1 MMLDELPAGA
11 SPLDPDEADD
21 LIPQHISTRGELNA
35 WEQVNIA
42 KGRAWLRRRRANASV
57 LTMHVVHEL
66 HRQMFSD
73 TWRWAGRFRQTVKNI
88 GVLPESIAEHMH
100 NLIADT
106 RFWIQNHSYAPDE
119 IACRF
124 HHRLVA
130 VHPFPNGNGR
140 HARLLTDALLEEM
153 QVAPF
158 TWGSGSLDDQGYV
171 RDRYIRALHAAD
183 MGDYAPLLA
192 FVRS

>member
-1 MMLDELPAGA
+1 MMVDDLPAGA
-11 SPLDPDEADD
+11 TPLDPDEADG
-21 LIPQHISTRGELNA
+21 LIPQHISTRGELDA

-42 KGRAWLRRRRANASV
+42 EGRAWLRKRRANASV
-57 LTMHVVHEL
+57 LTMKVVHEL

-73 TWRWAGRFRQTVKNI
+73 TWRWAGRFRQTLKNI
-88 GVLPESIAEHMH
+88 GAPPESITEHTQ

-106 RFWIQNHSYAPDE
+106 RFWIQNHTYSPDE

-130 VHPFPNGNGR
+130 IHPFPNGNGR
-140 HARLLTDALLEEM
+140 HARLLTEALLEEM
-153 QVAPF
+153 QIAPF
-158 TWGSGSLDDQGYV
+158 TWGSGSLDDKGDV
-171 RDRYIRALHAAD
+171 RDRYIRALRAAD